1 MTTINGTTTVIRH
14 TGDPYP
20 TARAIDRALEGAG
33 WRVVVMFAED
43 GGVIRIAPRGT
54 NVFGATALVLA
65 AGERLIVGD
74 DGGLQVEADIDVE
87 AWARDQV
94 SGR

>member
-1 MTTINGTTTVIRH
+1 MATVISH
-14 TGDPYP
+14 TGDSYP

-43 GGVIRIAPRGT
+43 GGVIRIAPRDT
-54 NVFGATALVLA
+54 DVFGPTALVLA
-65 AGERLIVGD
+65 AGERLIIGD
-74 DGGLQVEADIDVE
+74 RGGLQIEPDIDAE